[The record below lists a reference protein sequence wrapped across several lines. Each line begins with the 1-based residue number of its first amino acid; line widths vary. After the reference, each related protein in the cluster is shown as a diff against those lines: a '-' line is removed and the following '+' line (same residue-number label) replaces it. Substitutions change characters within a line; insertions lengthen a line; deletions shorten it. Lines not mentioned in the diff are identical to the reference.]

1 MCEGGGNC
9 LKYLKRGWDRK
20 EGRGHKDFKKGG
32 KLGQGVGTLKG
43 LRTMEKV
50 SVHINVCMSKII
62 CMPIKVSVCMYV
74 MYVIFQTLE
83 HLSFS
88 DQIIENV
95 HTVNKLI

>member
-43 LRTMEKV
+43 GGGGWNLLMNYGKSERTYQ
-50 SVHINVCMSKII
+50 CMHVQNHVYANKSK
-62 CMPIKVSVCMYV
+62 CMYV
-74 MYVIFQTLE
+74 CDVCDFSNPRTFMIF
-83 HLSFS
+83 
-88 DQIIENV
+88 
-95 HTVNKLI
+95 